1 MSERLIV
8 SVCIALCMAACAIG
22 AQVATPTDKSA
33 DLRPAVNLG
42 RLIPAAFGHWRV
54 DDTVAPVQVAPAVQA
69 RLNDL
74 YSQTLSRTY
83 VNQLGQRVM
92 LVLAYGGDQRDSLAI
107 HMPEVCYAAQG
118 FDIVRN
124 QKARFDTGFGAI
136 PVSQLVARQP
146 RRYEPITYWIR
157 VGDSVDGTGLRRK
170 LTQIKYGMGGLIP
183 DGMLFRVSS
192 IGPDEQA
199 FALQSLFTR
208 DLLAA
213 IDGAGRSFL
222 LGSQTNAILHASVA
236 PGRS

>member
-1 MSERLIV
+1 MSERLIA
-8 SVCIALCMAACAIG
+8 SACIALCMAAGAIG
-22 AQVATPTDKSA
+22 AQVATPTDRAA
-33 DLRPAVNLG
+33 DQRPAVDVE
-42 RLIPAAFGHWRV
+42 RLIPSAFGHWRI
-54 DDTVAPVQVAPAVQA
+54 DDTVAPVQVDPAVQA
-69 RLNDL
+69 RLGDI

-92 LVLAYGGDQRDSLAI
+92 LVLAYGGDQRDSLAV

-124 QKARFDTGFGAI
+124 QKTTLDTGFGAI
-136 PVSQLVARQP
+136 PVAQLVARQP

-170 LTQIKYGMGGLIP
+170 LTQMKYGMAGLIP
-183 DGMLFRVSS
+183 DGILFRVSS

-199 FALQSLFTR
+199 FALQSQFTR

-213 IDGAGRSFL
+213 VDTAGRRFL
-222 LGSQTNAILHASVA
+222 LGSEANAGLHASAA
-236 PGRS
+236 PGQR